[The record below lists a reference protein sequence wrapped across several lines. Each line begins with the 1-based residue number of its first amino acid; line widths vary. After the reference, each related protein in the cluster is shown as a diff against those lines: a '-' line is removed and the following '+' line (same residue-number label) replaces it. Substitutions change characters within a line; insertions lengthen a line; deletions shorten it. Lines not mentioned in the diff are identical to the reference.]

1 MHILDGNALSQ
12 EIKNELREKVKELN
26 AAGKRSPHL
35 VAVLVGDNPAS
46 KSYVNNKVKSC
57 FEVGYRSTL
66 IHHPEEI
73 TQHELINIVKELN
86 EDPEVDGFIV
96 QLPLP
101 KHIQEM
107 EVTLAINPEKDVDGF
122 HPMNIGLMTLGYPAY
137 LPATPMGI
145 VEMLKRYKIN
155 VSGKQVCVIG
165 RSNIVGTPI
174 SILLSRKGNPGN
186 ATVVLCHSQTSNIKD
201 IALESDVIIVAL
213 GSPMFLTADMVKE
226 GAVVIDVG
234 INRLSDST
242 KKSGFRLVG
251 DVDYKHVAPKCSFI
265 TPVPGGV
272 GPMTVISLLLNT
284 MKAYNGEIYPKN

>member
-101 KHIQEM
+101 KHIW
-107 EVTLAINPEKDVDGF
+107 
-122 HPMNIGLMTLGYPAY
+122 
-137 LPATPMGI
+137 
-145 VEMLKRYKIN
+145 
-155 VSGKQVCVIG
+155 
-165 RSNIVGTPI
+165 
-174 SILLSRKGNPGN
+174 
-186 ATVVLCHSQTSNIKD
+186 
-201 IALESDVIIVAL
+201 
-213 GSPMFLTADMVKE
+213 
-226 GAVVIDVG
+226 
-234 INRLSDST
+234 
-242 KKSGFRLVG
+242 
-251 DVDYKHVAPKCSFI
+251 
-265 TPVPGGV
+265 
-272 GPMTVISLLLNT
+272 
-284 MKAYNGEIYPKN
+284 